1 VSSQRYF
8 TPEQANEL
16 LPAVRPLVERLV
28 EHRRA
33 LAEAQQARESLV
45 GRIGGNGDLRGGGYA
60 ELIEID
66 RTIGRKLSGIARCVN
81 GINELGALVKDL
93 DSGLVDFPA
102 RLGGEDVLLCWQLGE
117 ERIEFWHGPEEG
129 YAGRKPLEGD
139 AEGELPR

>member
-1 VSSQRYF
+1 VSSHRYF

-16 LPAVRPLVERLV
+16 LPAVRSLVERLV

-33 LAEAQQARESLV
+33 LAEAQQAREALMS
-45 GRIGGNGDLRGGGYA
+45 RIGGNGDLRGGGYA
-60 ELIEID
+60 ELVEID
-66 RTIGRKLSGIARCVN
+66 RTIARKLSGIARCVN

-102 RLGGEDVLLCWQLGE
+102 RMGGEDVLLCWQLGE

-129 YAGRKPLEGD
+129 YAGRKPLAGGG
-139 AEGELPR
+139 EGE